1 MACWPLSRSAGAAAK
16 PAVDEEID
24 QFKNGLGFELIA
36 EKLGIP
42 RPRKVRQS
50 NVDDGEPES

>member
-1 MACWPLSRSAGAAAK
+1 VRLK
-16 PAVDEEID
+16 NLQEEID